1 MKIVVLDA
9 YTLNPGER
17 RWEEL
22 EELGE
27 VVVHDRTAQLD
38 VVRRAKDA
46 EVVLTNKTILDGFI
60 LNLLPK
66 LKYIGVLATGY
77 NVVDLD
83 VARQRGIVVTN
94 IPAYSTQSVAQMAIA
109 HLLNITQ
116 RVAHYAHEVHNG
128 VWSAQPDFCYWNTP
142 LIELAGKKIGIV
154 GFGNTGQA
162 TAQIA
167 EALGMEVWVYTSK
180 PKKSLPK
187 KYQKVTLNELF
198 SACDVVSLHCPLTAE
213 NKEMVNSF
221 RLSLMKQG
229 AILINTSRGGLI
241 DEKALEQALLSGKLL
256 GAGLDVLSSE
266 PVPNGNPL
274 LKLKNC
280 FITPHIAWATRESRM
295 RLMNQAVE
303 NLKAWMEGRTINNVL
318 EYDKRRTYTESCKLF

>member
-142 LIELAGKKIGIV
+142 LIELSGKKIGIV

-318 EYDKRRTYTESCKLF
+318 EI

>member
-27 VVVHDRTAQLD
+27 VVVHDRTDQLD

-46 EVVLTNKTILDGFI
+46 EVLLTNKTILDGFV
-60 LNLLPK
+60 LNLLPR

-116 RVAHYAHEVHNG
+116 RVAHYAHEVQNG

-198 SACDVVSLHCPLTAE
+198 SACDVVSLHCPLTSE

-318 EYDKRRTYTESCKLF
+318 EI

>member
-256 GAGLDVLSSE
+256 EAGLDVLSSE

-318 EYDKRRTYTESCKLF
+318 EI

>member
-180 PKKSLPK
+180 PKNSLPK

-198 SACDVVSLHCPLTAE
+198 TACDVVSLHCPLTAE

-318 EYDKRRTYTESCKLF
+318 EI

>member
-241 DEKALEQALLSGKLL
+241 DEKALEQALLSGRLL

-318 EYDKRRTYTESCKLF
+318 EI

>member
-94 IPAYSTQSVAQMAIA
+94 IPAYSTQSVGQMAIA

-318 EYDKRRTYTESCKLF
+318 EI

>member
-116 RVAHYAHEVHNG
+116 RVTHYAHEVHNG

-318 EYDKRRTYTESCKLF
+318 EI

>member
-180 PKKSLPK
+180 PQKSLPK

-318 EYDKRRTYTESCKLF
+318 EI

>member
-142 LIELAGKKIGIV
+142 LIELAGTKIGIV

-318 EYDKRRTYTESCKLF
+318 EI

>member
-280 FITPHIAWATRESRM
+280 FITPHLAWATRESRM

-318 EYDKRRTYTESCKLF
+318 EI

>member
-162 TAQIA
+162 TAQLA

-318 EYDKRRTYTESCKLF
+318 EI

>member
-1 MKIVVLDA
+1 M
-9 YTLNPGER
+9 
-17 RWEEL
+17 

-154 GFGNTGQA
+154 GFGNAGQA

-318 EYDKRRTYTESCKLF
+318 EI

>member
-9 YTLNPGER
+9 CTLNPGER

-318 EYDKRRTYTESCKLF
+318 EI

>member
-266 PVPNGNPL
+266 PVPNGNPR

-318 EYDKRRTYTESCKLF
+318 EI

>member
-167 EALGMEVWVYTSK
+167 EALGMEVWGYTSK

-318 EYDKRRTYTESCKLF
+318 EI

>member
-256 GAGLDVLSSE
+256 GAGLDVISSE

-318 EYDKRRTYTESCKLF
+318 EI

>member
-60 LNLLPK
+60 LNLLTK

-318 EYDKRRTYTESCKLF
+318 EI

>member
-22 EELGE
+22 EEQGE

-94 IPAYSTQSVAQMAIA
+94 IPAYSTKSVAQMAIA

-318 EYDKRRTYTESCKLF
+318 EI

>member
-83 VARQRGIVVTN
+83 VDRQRGIVVTN

-318 EYDKRRTYTESCKLF
+318 EI

>member
-1 MKIVVLDA
+1 M
-9 YTLNPGER
+9 
-17 RWEEL
+17 

-318 EYDKRRTYTESCKLF
+318 EI

>member
-303 NLKAWMEGRTINNVL
+303 NLKAWMEGITINIVL
-318 EYDKRRTYTESCKLF
+318 EI

>member
-1 MKIVVLDA
+1 MKIVVLYA

-318 EYDKRRTYTESCKLF
+318 EI

>member
-198 SACDVVSLHCPLTAE
+198 TACDVVSLHCPLTAE

-303 NLKAWMEGRTINNVL
+303 NLKAWIEGRTINNVL
-318 EYDKRRTYTESCKLF
+318 EI

>member
-27 VVVHDRTAQLD
+27 VVVHDRTTQLD

-83 VARQRGIVVTN
+83 VACQRGIVVTN

-318 EYDKRRTYTESCKLF
+318 EI

>member
-187 KYQKVTLNELF
+187 KYQKVTLNELI

-318 EYDKRRTYTESCKLF
+318 EI

>member
-77 NVVDLD
+77 NVVNLD

-318 EYDKRRTYTESCKLF
+318 EI

>member
-266 PVPNGNPL
+266 LVPNGNPL

-318 EYDKRRTYTESCKLF
+318 EI

>member
-116 RVAHYAHEVHNG
+116 RVAHDAHEVHNG

-318 EYDKRRTYTESCKLF
+318 EI

>member
-116 RVAHYAHEVHNG
+116 RVAHYAHEVHSG

-318 EYDKRRTYTESCKLF
+318 EI

>member
-213 NKEMVNSF
+213 NKEVVNSF

-256 GAGLDVLSSE
+256 GAGLDVLSSK

-318 EYDKRRTYTESCKLF
+318 EI

>member
-38 VVRRAKDA
+38 VVWRAKDA

-94 IPAYSTQSVAQMAIA
+94 IPAYSTQSVAQMTIA

-318 EYDKRRTYTESCKLF
+318 EI

>member
-60 LNLLPK
+60 LNLLPR

-83 VARQRGIVVTN
+83 AARQRGIVVTN

-180 PKKSLPK
+180 PKRSLPK

-198 SACDVVSLHCPLTAE
+198 TACDVVSLHCPLTAE

-318 EYDKRRTYTESCKLF
+318 EI

>member
-116 RVAHYAHEVHNG
+116 RVAHYAHKVHNG

-318 EYDKRRTYTESCKLF
+318 EI

>member
-38 VVRRAKDA
+38 VVWRAKDA

-318 EYDKRRTYTESCKLF
+318 ALVSTKKS

>member
-187 KYQKVTLNELF
+187 KYQKATLNELF

-318 EYDKRRTYTESCKLF
+318 EI